1 MSAGS
6 TVSRWKA
13 IRWALLGPMPGSR
26 PSSSIRSWTGPSY
39 IPYPPDSEAGQ
50 AEPAAA
56 ETAGQGPEPFG
67 GHLLRGRRRVLHRPD
82 HQVLQGLHVLRVDHL
97 RIDLQGHQ
105 LTRAAHGRPH
115 EPAAG

>member
-39 IPYPPDSEAGQ
+39 IPFPPDSEAGQ

-56 ETAGQGPEPFG
+56 EPARQGPESFRG
-67 GHLLRGRRRVLHRPD
+67 QLLRGLRGVVDRPD
-82 HQVLQGLHVLRVDHL
+82 HQVLQGLHVLGE
-97 RIDLQGHQ
+97 IG
-105 LTRAAHGRPH
+105 RAHV
-115 EPAAG
+115 